1 MAVAVRSVTV
11 KPMRDRRR
19 KRVEAKV
26 FDQTGPMVAVW
37 WNQPWIARQLGEGS
51 QVLLHGTLKQRN
63 QFHVKEFEPFGGG
76 EAAPVHT
83 VGLVPVHPATA
94 LVSAQTLRKLVWE
107 EYGRIRHVIE
117 PLPAALRTAE
127 RLPDRPAAL
136 AGAHFPDTE
145 DDEAGRAPAA
155 GVRGAVPVPA
165 GGGGPPPG
173 PRRRAQ
179 GTAGGGRRLAGR
191 PVGGRAAV
199 RAHGRPGGR
208 GGRDPRRPGRRGA
221 DAAAADGGGGLG
233 QDGGGAAGDAARAG
247 GGRPGRADG
256 ADRDAGRAAP
266 DHPRPA
272 AGRGGAG

>member
-1 MAVAVRSVTV
+1 MAVAVRSVAV

-76 EAAPVHT
+76 QAAPVHT

-94 LVSAQTLRKLVWE
+94 LVSAQTLRKLVWD
-107 EYGRIRHVIE
+107 EYGRIRHVVE
-117 PLPAALRTAE
+117 PLPAALRIAE

-145 DDEAGRAPAA
+145 DEEAGAR
-155 GVRGAVPVPA
+155 
-165 GGGGPPPG
+165 
-173 PRRRAQ
+173 
-179 GTAGGGRRLAGR
+179 RRLAFEELYLSQLAVAGR
-191 PVGGRAAV
+191 RHARGGGRAAAPV
-199 RAHGRPGGR
+199 RGDGSLVEPWLAALPFELTADQRGRRRRDRGRPGRGR
-208 GGRDPRRPGRRGA
+208 A
-221 DAAAADGGGGLG
+221 DAAAADGRGR
-233 QDGGGAAGDAARAG
+233 ARA
-247 GGRPGRADG
+247 RPRWRSRPCCAPSRAG
-256 ADRDAGRAAP
+256 AR
-266 DHPRPA
+266 PR
-272 AGRGGAG
+272 